1 MQEKTMVNDVL
12 SGLKSSISNYGRI
25 ISECSDQNLRQ
36 TIQQIRNNCE
46 QYQYQLYQMAEQK
59 NYYQAAQTASE
70 RDISQVR
77 SDIAQGGQ

>member
-77 SDIAQGGQ
+77 SDIVQGGQ